1 MNILNLPAWSVLDTR
16 EADHDYHI
24 TVQLSYPPRREAAH
38 NPRLPS
44 WPGERPSFRR
54 ANFEKEMKM
63 IVGCYTVHLYCDAEG
78 HKGMFYDSGKYAV
91 EDKDGQYIELRL
103 FGIPC

>member
-1 MNILNLPAWSVLDTR
+1 
-16 EADHDYHI
+16 
-24 TVQLSYPPRREAAH
+24 
-38 NPRLPS
+38 
-44 WPGERPSFRR
+44 
-54 ANFEKEMKM
+54 M